1 MIEMMM
7 MMVMVMRVMIEM
19 ELIHKAY
26 LLNPLHPSI
35 HLSIYPSI
43 FPSIHPSIHVSR
55 YYTILTFSIIYL
67 GGLVMVVLGSIPG
80 HVSPA
85 LFFPAIYVIAIG
97 EKR

>member
-7 MMVMVMRVMIEM
+7 MMMRVMLVM

-43 FPSIHPSIHVSR
+43 FPSIHLSIHLSR